1 MLPRKCEV
9 AAKRPALSAVVRC
22 RYQMNCQ
29 RVGLIRTVRYLME
42 RFRRVLARHRRL
54 RHAFTPFM
62 IDFFSRKLQI
72 KDSARPLA
80 RTRIE
85 WGALVLERG

>member
-1 MLPRKCEV
+1 
-9 AAKRPALSAVVRC
+9 
-22 RYQMNCQ
+22 MNCQ

-54 RHAFTPFM
+54 RHAITPFM
-62 IDFFSRKLQI
+62 INFFSRKLQI

-85 WGALVLERG
+85 WGALVGYATGARLNLIQEVVSIP